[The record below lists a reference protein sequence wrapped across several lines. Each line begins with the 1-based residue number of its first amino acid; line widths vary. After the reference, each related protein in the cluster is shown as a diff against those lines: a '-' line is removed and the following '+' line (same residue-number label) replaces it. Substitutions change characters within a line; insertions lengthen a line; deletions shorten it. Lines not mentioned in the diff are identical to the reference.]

1 MKDSQSLRT
10 PAASAAKVGMAAALA
25 AGMAIAAPTTAF
37 ATGENQDVSAA
48 SENASDSYYYI
59 GDSSYGLST
68 YLSEA
73 VAQGSTKIHVGTS
86 FTDKGTVTIP
96 SSITELS
103 GYSEGWFSSGPKTVD
118 FGYSYKMTVVFP
130 SGSDIAVDR
139 INFYKR
145 NSSDAEGAYVEV
157 QKGAVVHFS
166 NCSFSNTPV
175 VNGTA
180 VFENCTFA
188 TGKIENNGSV
198 TYAGSTKE
206 PENIGKPAEAY
217 QGLAFSFASGKEF
230 SAAVQGSQVSQTLPF
245 ELKGTKAAD
254 AKVAAKVLGQDGAE
268 VEGLSASVSDGK
280 VSLTGTAPAAG
291 SYSVAVSASAA
302 REDGSADSAS
312 ETLSFVVQEQIQ
324 VRLSGDLQCFVVN
337 GASAQSSEYEVMAT
351 STGGGGSSSTS
362 QSNCLKP
369 EVKEGTGEWED
380 WNTFATRNSDAE
392 ISFSISP
399 EGSGME
405 VSPVAYDTVYVTGT
419 PQTPGTYHIT
429 ATVTSGARSQQSS
442 PVEMRIYA
450 DDQTL
455 QQRMDA
461 LSEGTSS
468 WDMEPYEISETGNA
482 VVPVGLHDIY
492 GSHESGVYG
501 IIGKG
506 ENGNFGTETLTIP
519 AGADVTL
526 HNMKIYSS
534 VKIVVEKGGKLT
546 LDDSVAYGAVEV
558 NGGTLSARNSSSFVN
573 QITLNDGSALEN
585 AEIRSHANYLTDG
598 NYKVEAPVAPVQ
610 TNGTVTVKGTCSIE
624 GEGIVS
630 SKDAQTGL
638 IVNGGKLVI
647 DQGATLKATGG
658 SVDLDNGNGGAGIVL
673 NGGSIIGDGQLEA
686 QGGSVGMG
694 GGNGGAGIAGEGV
707 VAVSVLKA
715 TGGNTVGEN
724 DAAMGA
730 PGNAGNGI
738 DSKVLVSK
746 ATQVESKGGTGVNP
760 GSSEFS
766 VYEENAGG
774 GSGSDGDKGSGSDN
788 GSGNGT
794 GSGSDSGSGSDNG
807 SNGGSGSSSGSG
819 AGSDSGSSNNGS
831 GVGAGD
837 GSGSGSAGSGSGSD
851 SDNGSGENGGDTASG
866 SDDGN
871 GSNANSEGEK
881 ASGNESSSQTAN
893 LPATGDAAPF
903 GVAAALAVAAAS
915 GVAVARRKLDR

>member
-25 AGMAIAAPTTAF
+25 AGMAIATPTTAF

-73 VAQGSTKIHVGTS
+73 VAQGCSKIHVGAS

-188 TGKIENNGSV
+188 TGQIENNGSV
-198 TYAGSTKE
+198 TYTGSTKE

-230 SAAVQGSQVSQTLPF
+230 SAAVRGNQVSQTLPF

-254 AKVAAKVLGQDGAE
+254 AKVAAKVLSQDGAE
-268 VEGLSASVSDGK
+268 VEGLNASVSDGK

-291 SYSVAVSASAA
+291 SYSVAVSASTAK
-302 REDGSADSAS
+302 EDGSADSAS

-324 VRLSGDLQCFVVN
+324 VRLSGDLQCFVAN
-337 GASAQSSEYEVMAT
+337 GTSAQSSEYEVMAT
-351 STGGGGSSSTS
+351 STGGGGSSSAS

-598 NYKVEAPVAPVQ
+598 NYKVEAPMAPVQ

-694 GGNGGAGIAGEGV
+694 GGNGGAGIAGEGM

-730 PGNAGNGI
+730 PGDAGNGI

-760 GSSEFS
+760 GSSEYN

-774 GSGSDGDKGSGSDN
+774 GSGSDGDKGPGSDT
-788 GSGNGT
+788 GSGNGS
-794 GSGSDSGSGSDNG
+794 GSGSDSGSGNGTG
-807 SNGGSGSSSGSG
+807 SNGGSNN
-819 AGSDSGSSNNGS
+819 GSDSGSGSSGGSNG
-831 GVGAGD
+831 
-837 GSGSGSAGSGSGSD
+837 GSD
-851 SDNGSGENGGDTASG
+851 PDNGSGENGSDTASG
-866 SDDGN
+866 SGDGN
-871 GSNANSEGEK
+871 GSNASSEGKK
-881 ASGNESSSQTAN
+881 ASGNESPSQTAN
-893 LPATGDAAPF
+893 LPATGDAAPL
-903 GVAAALAVAAAS
+903 GAAAALAVVAAS

>member
-1 MKDSQSLRT
+1 MKESQSLRT

-25 AGMAIAAPTTAF
+25 AGMAMATPTAAF
-37 ATGENQDVSAA
+37 AAGEDQDVSVA

-180 VFENCTFA
+180 VFENCTFT
-188 TGKIENNGSV
+188 TGQIENNGSV
-198 TYAGSTKE
+198 TYTGSTKE
-206 PENIGKPAEAY
+206 PENIGKPAESY
-217 QGLAFSFASGKEF
+217 QNLAFSFASGKAF
-230 SAAVQGSQVSQTLPF
+230 SSAVEGNEVNQTLPF
-245 ELKGTKAAD
+245 ELKGTKAGD
-254 AKVAAKVLGQDGAE
+254 AKVSAKVLGQDGTE
-268 VEGLSASVSDGK
+268 VDGLSASVSDGEIALK
-280 VSLTGTAPAAG
+280 GVAPAAG
-291 SYSVAVSASAA
+291 AYSVAVSASAA
-302 REDGSADSAS
+302 KEDGSADSAS

-337 GASAQSSEYEVMAT
+337 GTSAQSSEYEVMAT

-362 QSNCLKP
+362 QSNRLKP

-380 WNTFATRNSDAE
+380 WNTFATRNSDAD

-419 PQTPGTYHIT
+419 PQTPGTYCIT
-429 ATVTSGARSQQSS
+429 ATVTSGARTQQSS

-461 LSEGTSS
+461 LAEGTSS

-558 NGGTLSARNSSSFVN
+558 NGGTLSARNSASFVN
-573 QITLNDGSALEN
+573 QITLNDGSALED

-610 TNGTVTVKGTCSIE
+610 TNGTVTVKGACSIE

-638 IVNGGKLVI
+638 IVSAGKLVI

-658 SVDLDNGNGGAGIVL
+658 SVDIDNGNGGAGIVL
-673 NGGSIIGDGQLEA
+673 NGGSIIGNGQLEA

-694 GGNGGAGIAGEGV
+694 GGNGGAGIAGEGI
-707 VAVSVLKA
+707 VAVSELKA

-738 DSKVLVSK
+738 DPKVLVSK
-746 ATQVESKGGTGVNP
+746 ATKVESKGGTGVNP
-760 GSSEFS
+760 GSSEYGI
-766 VYEENAGG
+766 YEENAGN
-774 GSGSDGDKGSGSDN
+774 GSGSNGDKDPGTDN
-788 GSGNGT
+788 GSGS
-794 GSGSDSGSGSDNG
+794 GSGSDSGSNG
-807 SNGGSGSSSGSG
+807 
-819 AGSDSGSSNNGS
+819 DS
-831 GVGAGD
+831 
-837 GSGSGSAGSGSGSD
+837 GSGSGDSSGDGSD
-851 SDNGSGENGGDTASG
+851 A
-866 SDDGN
+866 GN
-871 GSNANSEGEK
+871 GSNADTGNGSGNAGNGGDANASDD
-881 ASGNESSSQTAN
+881 ASGADASSKGEESNDDSSQAAN
-893 LPATGDAAPF
+893 LPATGDMAPL
-903 GVAAALAVAAAS
+903 GAAAALAVMAAS
-915 GVAVARRKLDR
+915 GAAVARRKFDR

>member
-1 MKDSQSLRT
+1 MKESQSLRT
-10 PAASAAKVGMAAALA
+10 PAVSAAKVGMAAALA
-25 AGMAIAAPTTAF
+25 AGMAIATPTTAF
-37 ATGENQDVSAA
+37 ATGEDQDVSVA

-59 GDSSYGLST
+59 DDNSYGLST

-73 VAQGSTKIHVGTS
+73 VAKGSTKIHVGTG

-96 SSITELS
+96 SSIVELS
-103 GYSEGWFSSGPKTVD
+103 GYSEGWLSSGPKTVD

-180 VFENCTFA
+180 VFENCTFE
-188 TGKIENNGSV
+188 TGQVENNGSV
-198 TYAGSTKE
+198 TYTGSTKE
-206 PENIGKPAEAY
+206 PENIGKPAESY
-217 QGLAFSFASGKEF
+217 QDLAFSFASGKKF
-230 SAAVQGSQVSQTLPF
+230 SAAVQGSQVSQVLPF

-254 AKVAAKVLGQDGAE
+254 AKVSAKVLGQDGTE
-268 VEGLSASVSDGK
+268 VEGLSASVSDGEI
-280 VSLTGTAPAAG
+280 SLKGVAPAAG
-291 SYSVAVSASAA
+291 SYSVAVSASATK
-302 REDGSADSAS
+302 EDGSTDSTS

-337 GASAQSSEYEVMAT
+337 GTSAQSSEYEVMAT
-351 STGGGGSSSTS
+351 STGGGGGSSSTS
-362 QSNCLKP
+362 QSNRLKP

-419 PQTPGTYHIT
+419 PQTPGTYYIT

-442 PVEMRIYA
+442 SVEMRIYA

-461 LSEGTSS
+461 LAEGTSS

-519 AGADVTL
+519 AGADATL

-558 NGGTLSARNSSSFVN
+558 NGGTLSARNSASFVN
-573 QITLNDGSALEN
+573 QITLNDGSALED

-598 NYKVEAPVAPVQ
+598 NYKVEAPTAPVQ

-624 GEGIVS
+624 GEGVVS

-638 IVNGGKLVI
+638 IVNAGKLVI

-658 SVDLDNGNGGAGIVL
+658 SVDIDNGNGGAGIVL

-694 GGNGGAGIAGEGV
+694 GGNGGAGIAGKGTI
-707 VAVSVLKA
+707 AVSKLKA

-738 DSKVLVSK
+738 DSTVLVSK

-760 GSSEFS
+760 GSSEYS
-766 VYEENAGG
+766 VYEENAGN
-774 GSGSDGDKGSGSDN
+774 GSGSNGDKDPGADNGSGNGSGAGSDNNGGSGSDN
-788 GSGNGT
+788 GSG
-794 GSGSDSGSGSDNG
+794 S
-807 SNGGSGSSSGSG
+807 
-819 AGSDSGSSNNGS
+819 NGS
-831 GVGAGD
+831 GTGN
-837 GSGSGSAGSGSGSD
+837 GSGSGSGDSSGDGSD
-851 SDNGSGENGGDTASG
+851 AGNGSGAD
-866 SDDGN
+866 
-871 GSNANSEGEK
+871 ANSEGE
-881 ASGNESSSQTAN
+881 ESNDDSSQAAN
-893 LPATGDAAPF
+893 LPATGDAAPL
-903 GVAAALAVAAAS
+903 GAAAVLAVMAAS
-915 GVAVARRKLDR
+915 GAAVARRKFDR

>member
-25 AGMAIAAPTTAF
+25 AGMAMATPTAAF
-37 ATGENQDVSAA
+37 AAGEDQDVSVA

-188 TGKIENNGSV
+188 TGQIENNGSV
-198 TYAGSTKE
+198 TYTGSTKE
-206 PENIGKPAEAY
+206 PENIGEPVESY
-217 QGLAFSFASGKEF
+217 QGLAFSFTSGKEF
-230 SAAVQGSQVSQTLPF
+230 SAVVQGSQVSQTLPF

-280 VSLTGTAPAAG
+280 VSLAGTAPTAG

-302 REDGSADSAS
+302 KEDGSTDSTS
-312 ETLSFVVQEQIQ
+312 ETLNFGVQEQIQ

-337 GASAQSSEYEVMAT
+337 GTSAQSSEYEVMAT

-362 QSNCLKP
+362 QSNRLKP

-429 ATVTSGARSQQSS
+429 ATVTSGARNQQSS
-442 PVEMRIYA
+442 SVEMRIYA

-558 NGGTLSARNSSSFVN
+558 NGGTLSAKNSSSFVN
-573 QITLNDGSALEN
+573 QITLNDGSALED

-598 NYKVEAPVAPVQ
+598 NYKVEAPTAPVQ

-630 SKDAQTGL
+630 SKDAQTGM

-658 SVDLDNGNGGAGIVL
+658 SVDLDNGNGGAGIML

-694 GGNGGAGIAGEGV
+694 GGNGGAGIAGEGI
-707 VAVSVLKA
+707 VAVSTLKA
-715 TGGNTVGEN
+715 TGGNTVDEN

-738 DSKVLVSK
+738 DPKVLVSK
-746 ATQVESKGGTGVNP
+746 ATRVESKGGTGVNP
-760 GSSEFS
+760 GSGKYS

-774 GSGSDGDKGSGSDN
+774 GSGSDGDKGPGSNN
-788 GSGNGT
+788 GSGNG
-794 GSGSDSGSGSDNG
+794 SGTGSDN
-807 SNGGSGSSSGSG
+807 NGG
-819 AGSDSGSSNNGS
+819 AGSGDSSGDGSDVGNDSSVDTGNGS
-831 GVGAGD
+831 GDAD
-837 GSGSGSAGSGSGSD
+837 
-851 SDNGSGENGGDTASG
+851 NGGDANASDDASG
-866 SDDGN
+866 ADAGSKGEESNDD
-871 GSNANSEGEK
+871 
-881 ASGNESSSQTAN
+881 SSQAAS
-893 LPATGDAAPF
+893 LPATGDAAPL
-903 GVAAALAVAAAS
+903 GAAAALAVMAAS
-915 GVAVARRKLDR
+915 GAAVARRKFDR

>member
-10 PAASAAKVGMAAALA
+10 PAASAAKVSMAAALA
-25 AGMAIAAPTTAF
+25 AGMAIATPTTAF

-73 VAQGSTKIHVGTS
+73 VAQGCTKIHVGTS

-96 SSITELS
+96 SSIAELS

-188 TGKIENNGSV
+188 TGQIENNGSV
-198 TYAGSTKE
+198 TYTGSTKE

-217 QGLAFSFASGKEF
+217 QGLAFSFTSGKEF
-230 SAAVQGSQVSQTLPF
+230 SSAVQGSQVSQTLPF

-254 AKVAAKVLGQDGAE
+254 AKVAAKVLDQDGAE
-268 VEGLSASVSDGK
+268 VKGLNASVSDGK

-302 REDGSADSAS
+302 KEDGSADSAS

-337 GASAQSSEYEVMAT
+337 GTSAQSSEYEVMAT

-362 QSNCLKP
+362 QSNFLKP

-405 VSPVAYDTVYVTGT
+405 VSSVAYDTVYVTGT
-419 PQTPGTYHIT
+419 PQTPGTYYIT

-442 PVEMRIYA
+442 SVEMRIYA

-598 NYKVEAPVAPVQ
+598 NYKVEAPMAPVQ

-673 NGGSIIGDGQLEA
+673 NGGSIIGDGQLGA

-694 GGNGGAGIAGEGV
+694 GGNGGAGIAGEGM

-738 DSKVLVSK
+738 DPKVLVSK

-760 GSSEFS
+760 GSSEYS

-774 GSGSDGDKGSGSDN
+774 GSGSDGDKGPGSDNGSENGSGSGSGNNGGAGSDN
-788 GSGNGT
+788 GSGNG
-794 GSGSDSGSGSDNG
+794 
-807 SNGGSGSSSGSG
+807 SSG
-819 AGSDSGSSNNGS
+819 
-831 GVGAGD
+831 
-837 GSGSGSAGSGSGSD
+837 GSAGSGSGSD

-866 SDDGN
+866 SGDGN

-881 ASGNESSSQTAN
+881 ASGNEGSSQTAN
-893 LPATGDAAPF
+893 LPATGDAAPL
-903 GVAAALAVAAAS
+903 GVAAALAVVAAS

>member
-25 AGMAIAAPTTAF
+25 AGMAMATPTAAF
-37 ATGENQDVSAA
+37 AAGEDQDVSVA

-188 TGKIENNGSV
+188 TGQIENNGSV
-198 TYAGSTKE
+198 TYTGSTKE
-206 PENIGKPAEAY
+206 PENIGEPVESY
-217 QGLAFSFASGKEF
+217 QGLAFSFTSGKEF
-230 SAAVQGSQVSQTLPF
+230 SAVVQGSQVSQTLPF

-280 VSLTGTAPAAG
+280 VSLAGTAPTAG

-302 REDGSADSAS
+302 KEDGSTDSTS
-312 ETLSFVVQEQIQ
+312 ETLNFGVQEQIQ

-337 GASAQSSEYEVMAT
+337 GTSAQSSEYEVMAT

-362 QSNCLKP
+362 QSNRLKP

-429 ATVTSGARSQQSS
+429 ATVTSGARNQQSS
-442 PVEMRIYA
+442 SVEMRIYA

-468 WDMEPYEISETGNA
+468 WDMEPYEISGTGNA

-558 NGGTLSARNSSSFVN
+558 NGGTLSAKNSSSFVN
-573 QITLNDGSALEN
+573 QITLNDGSALED

-598 NYKVEAPVAPVQ
+598 NYKVEAPTAPVQ

-630 SKDAQTGL
+630 SKDAQTGM

-658 SVDLDNGNGGAGIVL
+658 SVDLDNGNGGAGIML

-694 GGNGGAGIAGEGV
+694 GGNGGAGIAGEGI
-707 VAVSVLKA
+707 VAVSTLKA

-738 DSKVLVSK
+738 DPKVLVSK
-746 ATQVESKGGTGVNP
+746 ATRVESKGGTGVNP
-760 GSSEFS
+760 GSGKYS

-774 GSGSDGDKGSGSDN
+774 GSGSDGDKGPGSNN
-788 GSGNGT
+788 GSGNG
-794 GSGSDSGSGSDNG
+794 SGTGSDN
-807 SNGGSGSSSGSG
+807 NGG
-819 AGSDSGSSNNGS
+819 AGSGDSSGDGSDAGNDSSADTGNGS
-831 GVGAGD
+831 GDAG
-837 GSGSGSAGSGSGSD
+837 
-851 SDNGSGENGGDTASG
+851 NGGDANASDDASG
-866 SDDGN
+866 ADAGSKGEESNDD
-871 GSNANSEGEK
+871 
-881 ASGNESSSQTAN
+881 SSQAAS
-893 LPATGDAAPF
+893 LPATGDAAPL
-903 GVAAALAVAAAS
+903 GAAAALAVMAAS
-915 GVAVARRKLDR
+915 GAAVARRKFDR

>member
-25 AGMAIAAPTTAF
+25 AGMAIVTPTTAF

-59 GDSSYGLST
+59 GDSSYGLSA

-73 VAQGSTKIHVGTS
+73 VAQGCTKIHVGTS

-96 SSITELS
+96 SSIAELS

-198 TYAGSTKE
+198 TYTGSTKE

-268 VEGLSASVSDGK
+268 VEGLNASVSDGK

-302 REDGSADSAS
+302 KEDGSADSAS

-337 GASAQSSEYEVMAT
+337 GTSAQSSEYEVMAT

-419 PQTPGTYHIT
+419 PQTPGTYYIT

-442 PVEMRIYA
+442 SVEMCIYA
-450 DDQTL
+450 GDQTL

-598 NYKVEAPVAPVQ
+598 NYKVEAPTAPVQ

-694 GGNGGAGIAGEGV
+694 GGNGGAGIAGEGM
-707 VAVSVLKA
+707 VAVFVLKA

-760 GSSEFS
+760 GSSEYN

-774 GSGSDGDKGSGSDN
+774 GSGSDGGSN
-788 GSGNGT
+788 N
-794 GSGSDSGSGSDNG
+794 GSDSGSGSGSG
-807 SNGGSGSSSGSG
+807 SNGGSGSSSGSD
-819 AGSDSGSSNNGS
+819 AGSDNGSSSNGS

-851 SDNGSGENGGDTASG
+851 SDNGSGENGSDTASG
-866 SDDGN
+866 SGDGN

-881 ASGNESSSQTAN
+881 ASGNEGSSQTAN
-893 LPATGDAAPF
+893 LPATGDAAPL
-903 GVAAALAVAAAS
+903 GVAAVLAVAAAS

>member
-25 AGMAIAAPTTAF
+25 AGMAIATPTTAF

-73 VAQGSTKIHVGTS
+73 VAQGCTKIHVGTS

-96 SSITELS
+96 LSIAELS

-198 TYAGSTKE
+198 TYTGSTKE

-268 VEGLSASVSDGK
+268 VEGLNASVSDGK

-302 REDGSADSAS
+302 KEDGSTDSAS

-324 VRLSGDLQCFVVN
+324 VKLSGDLQCFVVN
-337 GASAQSSEYEVMAT
+337 GTSAQSSEYEVMAT

-369 EVKEGTGEWED
+369 EVKEGNGEWED

-419 PQTPGTYHIT
+419 PQTPGAYHIT

-468 WDMEPYEISETGNA
+468 WDMEPYKISETGNA

-598 NYKVEAPVAPVQ
+598 NYKVEAPTAPVQ

-694 GGNGGAGIAGEGV
+694 GGNGGAGIAGEGM

-715 TGGNTVGEN
+715 MGGNTVGEN

-738 DSKVLVSK
+738 DPKVLVSK
-746 ATQVESKGGTGVNP
+746 ATRVESKGGTGVNP
-760 GSSEFS
+760 GSGEYS

-774 GSGSDGDKGSGSDN
+774 GSGSDGDKGPD
-788 GSGNGT
+788 SGN
-794 GSGSDSGSGSDNG
+794 
-807 SNGGSGSSSGSG
+807 
-819 AGSDSGSSNNGS
+819 
-831 GVGAGD
+831 
-837 GSGSGSAGSGSGSD
+837 GSGSGDSSGDGSD
-851 SDNGSGENGGDTASG
+851 AGNDSSADTGNGSGDAGNGGDANASDDASG
-866 SDDGN
+866 ADAGSKGEESNDD
-871 GSNANSEGEK
+871 
-881 ASGNESSSQTAN
+881 SSQAAS
-893 LPATGDAAPF
+893 LPATGDAAPL
-903 GVAAALAVAAAS
+903 GAAAALAVMAAS
-915 GVAVARRKLDR
+915 GAAVARRKFDR

>member
-1 MKDSQSLRT
+1 
-10 PAASAAKVGMAAALA
+10 
-25 AGMAIAAPTTAF
+25 
-37 ATGENQDVSAA
+37 
-48 SENASDSYYYI
+48 
-59 GDSSYGLST
+59 
-68 YLSEA
+68 
-73 VAQGSTKIHVGTS
+73 
-86 FTDKGTVTIP
+86 
-96 SSITELS
+96 
-103 GYSEGWFSSGPKTVD
+103 
-118 FGYSYKMTVVFP
+118 
-130 SGSDIAVDR
+130 
-139 INFYKR
+139 
-145 NSSDAEGAYVEV
+145 
-157 QKGAVVHFS
+157 
-166 NCSFSNTPV
+166 
-175 VNGTA
+175 
-180 VFENCTFA
+180 
-188 TGKIENNGSV
+188 
-198 TYAGSTKE
+198 
-206 PENIGKPAEAY
+206 
-217 QGLAFSFASGKEF
+217 
-230 SAAVQGSQVSQTLPF
+230 
-245 ELKGTKAAD
+245 
-254 AKVAAKVLGQDGAE
+254 
-268 VEGLSASVSDGK
+268 
-280 VSLTGTAPAAG
+280 
-291 SYSVAVSASAA
+291 
-302 REDGSADSAS
+302 
-312 ETLSFVVQEQIQ
+312 
-324 VRLSGDLQCFVVN
+324 
-337 GASAQSSEYEVMAT
+337 
-351 STGGGGSSSTS
+351 
-362 QSNCLKP
+362 
-369 EVKEGTGEWED
+369 
-380 WNTFATRNSDAE
+380 
-392 ISFSISP
+392 
-399 EGSGME
+399 ME

-419 PQTPGTYHIT
+419 PQTPGTYYIT

-442 PVEMRIYA
+442 SVEMRIYA

-598 NYKVEAPVAPVQ
+598 NYKVEAPTAPVQ

-694 GGNGGAGIAGEGV
+694 GGNGGAGIAGEGM
-707 VAVSVLKA
+707 VAVFVLKA

-760 GSSEFS
+760 GSSEYN

-774 GSGSDGDKGSGSDN
+774 GSGSDGGSN
-788 GSGNGT
+788 N
-794 GSGSDSGSGSDNG
+794 GSDSGSGSGSG
-807 SNGGSGSSSGSG
+807 SNGGSGSSSGSD
-819 AGSDSGSSNNGS
+819 AGSDNGSSSNGS

-851 SDNGSGENGGDTASG
+851 SDNGSGENGSDTASG
-866 SDDGN
+866 SGDGN

-881 ASGNESSSQTAN
+881 ASGNEGSSQTAN
-893 LPATGDAAPF
+893 LPATGDAAPL
-903 GVAAALAVAAAS
+903 GVAAVLAVAAAS

>member
-25 AGMAIAAPTTAF
+25 AGMAMATPTAAF
-37 ATGENQDVSAA
+37 AAGEDQDVSVA
-48 SENASDSYYYI
+48 SENASDGYYYI

-145 NSSDAEGAYVEV
+145 NSSDAEGAHVEV

-188 TGKIENNGSV
+188 TGQIENNGSV
-198 TYAGSTKE
+198 TYTGSTKE
-206 PENIGKPAEAY
+206 PENIGEPAESY

-230 SAAVQGSQVSQTLPF
+230 SAVVQGSQVSQTLPF

-280 VSLTGTAPAAG
+280 VSLAGTAPTAG

-302 REDGSADSAS
+302 KEDGSTDSTS
-312 ETLSFVVQEQIQ
+312 ETLNFVVQEQIQ

-337 GASAQSSEYEVMAT
+337 GTSAQSSEYEVMAT

-362 QSNCLKP
+362 QSNRLKP

-405 VSPVAYDTVYVTGT
+405 VSSVAYDTVYVTGT

-429 ATVTSGARSQQSS
+429 ATVTSGARNQQSS
-442 PVEMRIYA
+442 SVEMRIYA

-519 AGADVTL
+519 AGADVAL

-558 NGGTLSARNSSSFVN
+558 NGGGTLSAKNSSSFVN
-573 QITLNDGSALEN
+573 QITLNDGSALED

-598 NYKVEAPVAPVQ
+598 NYKVEAPTAPVQ

-630 SKDAQTGL
+630 SKDAQTGM

-658 SVDLDNGNGGAGIVL
+658 SVDLDNGNGGAGIML
-673 NGGSIIGDGQLEA
+673 NGGSIIGNGQLEA

-694 GGNGGAGIAGEGV
+694 GGNGGAGIAGEGI
-707 VAVSVLKA
+707 VAVSTLKA

-738 DSKVLVSK
+738 DPKVLVSK
-746 ATQVESKGGTGVNP
+746 ATRVESKGGTGVNP
-760 GSSEFS
+760 GSGEYS
-766 VYEENAGG
+766 VCEENAGG
-774 GSGSDGDKGSGSDN
+774 GSGSDGDKGPD
-788 GSGNGT
+788 SGN
-794 GSGSDSGSGSDNG
+794 
-807 SNGGSGSSSGSG
+807 
-819 AGSDSGSSNNGS
+819 
-831 GVGAGD
+831 
-837 GSGSGSAGSGSGSD
+837 GSGSGDSSGDGSD
-851 SDNGSGENGGDTASG
+851 AGNDSSADTGNGSGDAGNGGDANASDDASG
-866 SDDGN
+866 ADAGSKGEESNDD
-871 GSNANSEGEK
+871 
-881 ASGNESSSQTAN
+881 SSQAAS
-893 LPATGDAAPF
+893 LPATGDAAPL
-903 GVAAALAVAAAS
+903 GAAAALAVMAAS
-915 GVAVARRKLDR
+915 GAAVARRKFDR

>member
-37 ATGENQDVSAA
+37 ATGEDQDVSVA

-188 TGKIENNGSV
+188 TGQIENNGSV
-198 TYAGSTKE
+198 TYTGSTKE
-206 PENIGKPAEAY
+206 PENIGKPAESY

-268 VEGLSASVSDGK
+268 VEGLNASVSDGK

-291 SYSVAVSASAA
+291 SYSVVVSASAA

-337 GASAQSSEYEVMAT
+337 GTSAQSSEYEVMAT

-519 AGADVTL
+519 AGEDVTL

-585 AEIRSHANYLTDG
+585 AEIKSHANYLTDG

-694 GGNGGAGIAGEGV
+694 GGNGGAGIAGEGM
-707 VAVSVLKA
+707 VAVFVLKA

-760 GSSEFS
+760 GSSEYN

-774 GSGSDGDKGSGSDN
+774 GSGSDGGSN
-788 GSGNGT
+788 N
-794 GSGSDSGSGSDNG
+794 GSDSGSGSGSG
-807 SNGGSGSSSGSG
+807 SNGGSGSSSGSD
-819 AGSDSGSSNNGS
+819 AGSDNGSSSNGS

-866 SDDGN
+866 SGDGN

-881 ASGNESSSQTAN
+881 ASGNGSSSQTAN
-893 LPATGDAAPF
+893 LPATGDAAPL
-903 GVAAALAVAAAS
+903 GAAAALAVVAAS

>member
-25 AGMAIAAPTTAF
+25 AGMAIATPTTAF

-73 VAQGSTKIHVGTS
+73 VAQGCTKIHVGTS

-96 SSITELS
+96 SSIAELS

-180 VFENCTFA
+180 VFENCTFV

-198 TYAGSTKE
+198 TYTGSTKE

-230 SAAVQGSQVSQTLPF
+230 SSAVQGSQVSKTLPF

-254 AKVAAKVLGQDGAE
+254 AKVAAKVLGRDGAE
-268 VEGLSASVSDGK
+268 VEGLNASVSDGK

-302 REDGSADSAS
+302 KEDGSADSAS

-337 GASAQSSEYEVMAT
+337 GTSAQSSEYEVMAT

-405 VSPVAYDTVYVTGT
+405 VSPVAYDTVYVAGT

-455 QQRMDA
+455 RQRMDA

-534 VKIVVEKGGKLT
+534 VKIVVEKDGKLT

-694 GGNGGAGIAGEGV
+694 GGNGGAGIAGEGM

-738 DSKVLVSK
+738 DPKVLVSK
-746 ATQVESKGGTGVNP
+746 ATQVESKGGAGVNP
-760 GSSEFS
+760 GSSEYNA
-766 VYEENAGG
+766 YEENAGS
-774 GSGSDGDKGSGSDN
+774 GSGSDGGSN
-788 GSGNGT
+788 N
-794 GSGSDSGSGSDNG
+794 GSDSGSGSSGG

-819 AGSDSGSSNNGS
+819 AGSDSGSSSNGS

-851 SDNGSGENGGDTASG
+851 SDSGSGENGGDTASG
-866 SDDGN
+866 SGDGN

-881 ASGNESSSQTAN
+881 ASGNENSSQTAN
-893 LPATGDAAPF
+893 LPATGDAAPL

>member
-1 MKDSQSLRT
+1 
-10 PAASAAKVGMAAALA
+10 
-25 AGMAIAAPTTAF
+25 
-37 ATGENQDVSAA
+37 
-48 SENASDSYYYI
+48 
-59 GDSSYGLST
+59 
-68 YLSEA
+68 
-73 VAQGSTKIHVGTS
+73 
-86 FTDKGTVTIP
+86 
-96 SSITELS
+96 
-103 GYSEGWFSSGPKTVD
+103 
-118 FGYSYKMTVVFP
+118 MTVVFP

-188 TGKIENNGSV
+188 TGQIENNGSV
-198 TYAGSTKE
+198 TYTGSTKE
-206 PENIGKPAEAY
+206 PENIGKPAESY
-217 QGLAFSFASGKEF
+217 QNLAFSFASGKAF
-230 SAAVQGSQVSQTLPF
+230 SSAVEGNEVNQTLPF
-245 ELKGTKAAD
+245 ELKGTKAGD
-254 AKVAAKVLGQDGAE
+254 AKVSAKVLGRDGAE
-268 VEGLSASVSDGK
+268 VDGLSASVSDGEIALK
-280 VSLTGTAPAAG
+280 GVAPAAG
-291 SYSVAVSASAA
+291 AYSVAVSASAA
-302 REDGSADSAS
+302 KEDGSADSAS

-337 GASAQSSEYEVMAT
+337 GTSAQSSEYEVMAT

-362 QSNCLKP
+362 QSNRLKP

-380 WNTFATRNSDAE
+380 WNTFATRNSDAD

-419 PQTPGTYHIT
+419 PQAPGTYCIT
-429 ATVTSGARSQQSS
+429 ATVTSGARTQQSS

-450 DDQTL
+450 DNQTL

-461 LSEGTSS
+461 LAEGTSS

-558 NGGTLSARNSSSFVN
+558 NGGTLSARNSASFVN
-573 QITLNDGSALEN
+573 QITLNDGSALED

-638 IVNGGKLVI
+638 IVNAGKLVI

-658 SVDLDNGNGGAGIVL
+658 SVDIDNGNGGAGIVL
-673 NGGSIIGDGQLEA
+673 NGGSIIGNGQLEA

-694 GGNGGAGIAGEGV
+694 GGNGGAGIAGEGI
-707 VAVSVLKA
+707 VAVSELKA

-738 DSKVLVSK
+738 DPKVLVSK
-746 ATQVESKGGTGVNP
+746 ATKVESKGGTGVNP
-760 GSSEFS
+760 GSNEYSI
-766 VYEENAGG
+766 YEENAGN
-774 GSGSDGDKGSGSDN
+774 GSGSNGDKDPGTDNGSDN
-788 GSGNGT
+788 GSGSN
-794 GSGSDSGSGSDNG
+794 GSGAGNGSGSGSDNG
-807 SNGGSGSSSGSG
+807 GSGSG
-819 AGSDSGSSNNGS
+819 N
-831 GVGAGD
+831 
-837 GSGSGSAGSGSGSD
+837 GSGSGSGSGSNGDSDSGSGSGD
-851 SDNGSGENGGDTASG
+851 SSGDG
-866 SDDGN
+866 SDAGN
-871 GSNANSEGEK
+871 GSNADTGNGSGNAGNGGDANASDDASGADASSEGE
-881 ASGNESSSQTAN
+881 ESNDDSSQAAN
-893 LPATGDAAPF
+893 LPATGDVAPL
-903 GVAAALAVAAAS
+903 GAAAALAVMAAS
-915 GVAVARRKLDR
+915 GAAVARRKFDR

>member
-1 MKDSQSLRT
+1 M
-10 PAASAAKVGMAAALA
+10 
-25 AGMAIAAPTTAF
+25 
-37 ATGENQDVSAA
+37 
-48 SENASDSYYYI
+48 
-59 GDSSYGLST
+59 
-68 YLSEA
+68 
-73 VAQGSTKIHVGTS
+73 
-86 FTDKGTVTIP
+86 
-96 SSITELS
+96 
-103 GYSEGWFSSGPKTVD
+103 
-118 FGYSYKMTVVFP
+118 
-130 SGSDIAVDR
+130 
-139 INFYKR
+139 
-145 NSSDAEGAYVEV
+145 
-157 QKGAVVHFS
+157 
-166 NCSFSNTPV
+166 
-175 VNGTA
+175 NGT
-180 VFENCTFA
+180 
-188 TGKIENNGSV
+188 
-198 TYAGSTKE
+198 
-206 PENIGKPAEAY
+206 
-217 QGLAFSFASGKEF
+217 
-230 SAAVQGSQVSQTLPF
+230 
-245 ELKGTKAAD
+245 
-254 AKVAAKVLGQDGAE
+254 
-268 VEGLSASVSDGK
+268 
-280 VSLTGTAPAAG
+280 
-291 SYSVAVSASAA
+291 
-302 REDGSADSAS
+302 
-312 ETLSFVVQEQIQ
+312 
-324 VRLSGDLQCFVVN
+324 
-337 GASAQSSEYEVMAT
+337 SAQSSEYEVMAT

-380 WNTFATRNSDAE
+380 WNTFATRNSNAE

-405 VSPVAYDTVYVTGT
+405 VSSVAYDTVYVTGT

-429 ATVTSGARSQQSS
+429 ATVTSGARNQQSS
-442 PVEMRIYA
+442 SVEMRIYA

-482 VVPVGLHDIY
+482 VVPVALHDIY

-558 NGGTLSARNSSSFVN
+558 NGGTLSAKNSSSFVN
-573 QITLNDGSALEN
+573 QITLNDGSALED

-598 NYKVEAPVAPVQ
+598 NSKVEAPTAPVQ

-630 SKDAQTGL
+630 SKDAQTGM

-647 DQGATLKATGG
+647 DQGAMLKATGG
-658 SVDLDNGNGGAGIVL
+658 SVDLDNGNGGAGIML

-694 GGNGGAGIAGEGV
+694 GGNGGAGIAGEGI
-707 VAVSVLKA
+707 VAVSTLKA

-738 DSKVLVSK
+738 DPKVLVSK

-760 GSSEFS
+760 GSSEYS

-774 GSGSDGDKGSGSDN
+774 GSGSDGDKGPD
-788 GSGNGT
+788 SGN
-794 GSGSDSGSGSDNG
+794 
-807 SNGGSGSSSGSG
+807 
-819 AGSDSGSSNNGS
+819 
-831 GVGAGD
+831 
-837 GSGSGSAGSGSGSD
+837 GSGSGDSSGDGSD
-851 SDNGSGENGGDTASG
+851 AGNDSSADTGNGSGDAGNGGDANASDEASG
-866 SDDGN
+866 ADAGSKGEESNDD
-871 GSNANSEGEK
+871 
-881 ASGNESSSQTAN
+881 SSQAAS
-893 LPATGDAAPF
+893 LPATGDAAPL
-903 GVAAALAVAAAS
+903 GAAAAFAVMAAS
-915 GVAVARRKLDR
+915 GAAVARRKFDR

>member
-1 MKDSQSLRT
+1 MKDSQSLRI

-25 AGMAIAAPTTAF
+25 AGMAIATPTAAF
-37 ATGENQDVSAA
+37 AAGEDQDVSVA

-103 GYSEGWFSSGPKTVD
+103 GYSEGFFSSGPKTVD

-130 SGSDIAVDR
+130 SGSDLAVDR

-188 TGKIENNGSV
+188 TGQIENNGSV
-198 TYAGSTKE
+198 TYTGSTKE
-206 PENIGKPAEAY
+206 PENIGEPAESY

-268 VEGLSASVSDGK
+268 IEGLSASVSDGK
-280 VSLTGTAPAAG
+280 VSLAGTAPTAG

-302 REDGSADSAS
+302 KEDGSTDSTS
-312 ETLSFVVQEQIQ
+312 ETLNFVVQEQIQ

-337 GASAQSSEYEVMAT
+337 GTSAQSSEYEVMAT

-362 QSNCLKP
+362 QSNRLKP

-405 VSPVAYDTVYVTGT
+405 VSSVAYDTVYVTGT

-429 ATVTSGARSQQSS
+429 ATVTSGARNQQSS
-442 PVEMRIYA
+442 SVEMRIYA

-501 IIGKG
+501 IIG
-506 ENGNFGTETLTIP
+506 TETLTIP

-546 LDDSVAYGAVEV
+546 LDDSVAYGSVEV
-558 NGGTLSARNSSSFVN
+558 NGGTLSAKNSSSFVN
-573 QITLNDGSALEN
+573 QITLNDGSALED

-598 NYKVEAPVAPVQ
+598 NYKVEAPTAPVQ

-630 SKDAQTGL
+630 SKDAQTGM

-658 SVDLDNGNGGAGIVL
+658 SVDLDNGNGGAGIML

-694 GGNGGAGIAGEGV
+694 GGNGGAGIAGEGI
-707 VAVSVLKA
+707 VAVSTLKA
-715 TGGNTVGEN
+715 TGGNRRSHGR
-724 DAAMGA
+724 
-730 PGNAGNGI
+730 PGQCG
-738 DSKVLVSK
+738 
-746 ATQVESKGGTGVNP
+746 
-760 GSSEFS
+760 
-766 VYEENAGG
+766 
-774 GSGSDGDKGSGSDN
+774 
-788 GSGNGT
+788 
-794 GSGSDSGSGSDNG
+794 
-807 SNGGSGSSSGSG
+807 
-819 AGSDSGSSNNGS
+819 
-831 GVGAGD
+831 
-837 GSGSGSAGSGSGSD
+837 
-851 SDNGSGENGGDTASG
+851 
-866 SDDGN
+866 
-871 GSNANSEGEK
+871 
-881 ASGNESSSQTAN
+881 
-893 LPATGDAAPF
+893 
-903 GVAAALAVAAAS
+903 
-915 GVAVARRKLDR
+915 

>member
-25 AGMAIAAPTTAF
+25 AGMAMATPTAAF
-37 ATGENQDVSAA
+37 AAGEDQDVSVA

-118 FGYSYKMTVVFP
+118 FGYSYKMTVVFL

-188 TGKIENNGSV
+188 TGQIENNGSV
-198 TYAGSTKE
+198 TYTGSTKE
-206 PENIGKPAEAY
+206 PENIGKPAESY
-217 QGLAFSFASGKEF
+217 QNLAFSFASGKAF
-230 SAAVQGSQVSQTLPF
+230 SSAVEGNEVNQTLPF

-254 AKVAAKVLGQDGAE
+254 AKVSAKVLGQDGTE
-268 VEGLSASVSDGK
+268 VDGLSASVSDGEIALK
-280 VSLTGTAPAAG
+280 GVAPAAG
-291 SYSVAVSASAA
+291 AYSVAVSASAA
-302 REDGSADSAS
+302 KEDGSADSAS

-337 GASAQSSEYEVMAT
+337 GTSAQSSEYEVMAT

-362 QSNCLKP
+362 QSNRLKP

-380 WNTFATRNSDAE
+380 WNTFATRNSDAD

-419 PQTPGTYHIT
+419 PQTPGTYCIT
-429 ATVTSGARSQQSS
+429 ATVTSGARTQQSS

-461 LSEGTSS
+461 LAEGTSS

-558 NGGTLSARNSSSFVN
+558 NGGTLSARNSASFVN
-573 QITLNDGSALEN
+573 QITLNDGSALED

-638 IVNGGKLVI
+638 IVNAGKLVI

-658 SVDLDNGNGGAGIVL
+658 SVDIDNGNGGAGIVL
-673 NGGSIIGDGQLEA
+673 NGGSIIGNGQLEA

-694 GGNGGAGIAGEGV
+694 GGNGGAGIAGEGI
-707 VAVSVLKA
+707 VAVSELKA
-715 TGGNTVGEN
+715 MGGNTVGEN

-738 DSKVLVSK
+738 DPKVLVSR
-746 ATQVESKGGTGVNP
+746 ATKVESKGGTGVNP
-760 GSSEFS
+760 GSSEYS
-766 VYEENAGG
+766 IYEENAGN
-774 GSGSDGDKGSGSDN
+774 GSGSNGDKDPGTDNGSGNGSGAGSDNGGSGSDN
-788 GSGNGT
+788 GSGS
-794 GSGSDSGSGSDNG
+794 GSGSDGGSNGDSGSGSGD
-807 SNGGSGSSSGSG
+807 SS
-819 AGSDSGSSNNGS
+819 
-831 GVGAGD
+831 GD
-837 GSGSGSAGSGSGSD
+837 GSDA
-851 SDNGSGENGGDTASG
+851 
-866 SDDGN
+866 GN
-871 GSNANSEGEK
+871 GSNADTGNGSGDANASDDASDADASSKGE
-881 ASGNESSSQTAN
+881 ESNDDSSQAAN
-893 LPATGDAAPF
+893 LPATGDVTPLGA
-903 GVAAALAVAAAS
+903 AAALAAMAAS
-915 GVAVARRKLDR
+915 GAAVARRKFDR

>member
-25 AGMAIAAPTTAF
+25 AGMAIVTPTTAF

-73 VAQGSTKIHVGTS
+73 VAQGCTKIHVGTS

-96 SSITELS
+96 SSIAELS

-188 TGKIENNGSV
+188 TGQIENNGSV
-198 TYAGSTKE
+198 TYTGSTKE
-206 PENIGKPAEAY
+206 PENIGKPAESY

-268 VEGLSASVSDGK
+268 VEGLNASVSDGK

-302 REDGSADSAS
+302 KEDGSADSAS

-337 GASAQSSEYEVMAT
+337 ETSAQSSEYEVMAT

-419 PQTPGTYHIT
+419 PQTPGTYYIT

-442 PVEMRIYA
+442 SVEMRIYA

-598 NYKVEAPVAPVQ
+598 NYKVEAPTAPVQ

-694 GGNGGAGIAGEGV
+694 GGNGGAGIAGEGM
-707 VAVSVLKA
+707 VAVFVLKA

-760 GSSEFS
+760 GSSEYN

-774 GSGSDGDKGSGSDN
+774 GSGSDGGSN
-788 GSGNGT
+788 N
-794 GSGSDSGSGSDNG
+794 GSDSGSGSGSG
-807 SNGGSGSSSGSG
+807 SNGGSGSSSGSD
-819 AGSDSGSSNNGS
+819 AGSDNGSSSNGS

-837 GSGSGSAGSGSGSD
+837 GSGSESAGSGSGSD
-851 SDNGSGENGGDTASG
+851 SDNGSGENGSDTASG
-866 SDDGN
+866 SGDGN

-881 ASGNESSSQTAN
+881 ASGNEGSSQTAN
-893 LPATGDAAPF
+893 LPATGDAAPL
-903 GVAAALAVAAAS
+903 GVAAVLAVAAAS

>member
-1 MKDSQSLRT
+1 MKESQSLRA

-25 AGMAIAAPTTAF
+25 AGMAIATPTTAF
-37 ATGENQDVSAA
+37 AAGEDQDVSVA

-96 SSITELS
+96 SSIVELS

-139 INFYKR
+139 INFHKR

-180 VFENCTFA
+180 VFENCTFE
-188 TGKIENNGSV
+188 TGQIENNGSV
-198 TYAGSTKE
+198 TYTGSTKE
-206 PENIGKPAEAY
+206 PENIGKPAESY
-217 QGLAFSFASGKEF
+217 QDLAFSFASGKKF
-230 SAAVQGSQVSQTLPF
+230 SAAVQGSQVSQVLPF

-254 AKVAAKVLGQDGAE
+254 AKVSATVLGQDGIE
-268 VEGLSASVSDGK
+268 VEGLSASVSDGEI
-280 VSLTGTAPAAG
+280 SLKGVAPAAG
-291 SYSVAVSASAA
+291 SYSVAVSASAT
-302 REDGSADSAS
+302 REDGSTDSTS

-337 GASAQSSEYEVMAT
+337 GTSAQSSEYEVMAT
-351 STGGGGSSSTS
+351 STGGGGGSSSTS
-362 QSNCLKP
+362 QSNRLKP

-419 PQTPGTYHIT
+419 PQTPGTYYIT
-429 ATVTSGARSQQSS
+429 ATVTAGARNQQSS
-442 PVEMRIYA
+442 SVEMRIYA

-461 LSEGTSS
+461 LTEGTSS

-558 NGGTLSARNSSSFVN
+558 NGGTLSARNSASFVN
-573 QITLNDGSALEN
+573 QITLNDGSALED

-598 NYKVEAPVAPVQ
+598 NYKVVAPVAPVQ

-624 GEGIVS
+624 GEGVVS

-638 IVNGGKLVI
+638 IVNAGKLVI

-658 SVDLDNGNGGAGIVL
+658 SVDIDNGNGGAGIVL
-673 NGGSIIGDGQLEA
+673 NGGSIIGNGQLEA

-694 GGNGGAGIAGEGV
+694 GGNGGAGVAGEGTI
-707 VAVSVLKA
+707 AVSKLKA

-738 DSKVLVSK
+738 DSTVLVSK

-760 GSSEFS
+760 GSSEYS
-766 VYEENAGG
+766 VYEENAGN
-774 GSGSDGDKGSGSDN
+774 GSGSNGDKDPGTDNGSGNGSGAGSDNNGGSGSDN
-788 GSGNGT
+788 GSG
-794 GSGSDSGSGSDNG
+794 
-807 SNGGSGSSSGSG
+807 SSGSG
-819 AGSDSGSSNNGS
+819 TGN
-831 GVGAGD
+831 
-837 GSGSGSAGSGSGSD
+837 GSGSGSGDSSGDGSD
-851 SDNGSGENGGDTASG
+851 AGNGSGAD
-866 SDDGN
+866 
-871 GSNANSEGEK
+871 ANSEGE
-881 ASGNESSSQTAN
+881 ESNDDSSQAAN
-893 LPATGDAAPF
+893 LPATGDAAPL
-903 GVAAALAVAAAS
+903 GAAAVLAVMAAS
-915 GVAVARRKLDR
+915 GAAVARRKFDR

>member
-25 AGMAIAAPTTAF
+25 AGMAIATPTTAF

-73 VAQGSTKIHVGTS
+73 VAQGCTKIHVGTS

-96 SSITELS
+96 SSIAELS

-157 QKGAVVHFS
+157 QKDAVVHFS

-180 VFENCTFA
+180 VFENCTFT
-188 TGKIENNGSV
+188 TGEIENNGSV
-198 TYAGSTKE
+198 TYTGSTKE

-217 QGLAFSFASGKEF
+217 QGLAFRFTSGKEF
-230 SAAVQGSQVSQTLPF
+230 SSAVQGSQVSQTLPF

-268 VEGLSASVSDGK
+268 VEGLNASVSDGK

-302 REDGSADSAS
+302 KEDGSADSAS

-337 GASAQSSEYEVMAT
+337 GTSAQSSEYEVMAT

-442 PVEMRIYA
+442 SVEMRIYA

-468 WDMEPYEISETGNA
+468 WDMEPYEISGTGNA

-598 NYKVEAPVAPVQ
+598 NYKVEAPMAPVQ

-686 QGGSVGMG
+686 RGGSVGMG

-738 DSKVLVSK
+738 DLKVLISK

-760 GSSEFS
+760 GSSEYN

-774 GSGSDGDKGSGSDN
+774 GSGSDGDKGPGSDN
-788 GSGNGT
+788 GFGNGS
-794 GSGSDSGSGSDNG
+794 GSGSDSGSGNGTG
-807 SNGGSGSSSGSG
+807 SNGGSNN
-819 AGSDSGSSNNGS
+819 GSDSGSGSSGGSNG
-831 GVGAGD
+831 
-837 GSGSGSAGSGSGSD
+837 GSD

-866 SDDGN
+866 SSDGN

-881 ASGNESSSQTAN
+881 ASGNEGSSQTAN
-893 LPATGDAAPF
+893 LPATGDAAHL
-903 GVAAALAVAAAS
+903 GAAAVLVAMAAS
-915 GVAVARRKLDR
+915 GVAVVRRRLDR

>member
-37 ATGENQDVSAA
+37 ATGEDQDVSVA

-188 TGKIENNGSV
+188 TGQIENNGSV
-198 TYAGSTKE
+198 TYTGSTKE

-217 QGLAFSFASGKEF
+217 QGLAFSFTSGKEF
-230 SAAVQGSQVSQTLPF
+230 SSAVQGSQVSQTLPF
-245 ELKGTKAAD
+245 ELKGTKTAD

-268 VEGLSASVSDGK
+268 VEGLNASVSDGK

-302 REDGSADSAS
+302 KEDGSADSAS

-337 GASAQSSEYEVMAT
+337 GTSAQSSEYEVMAT

-442 PVEMRIYA
+442 SVEMRIYA
-450 DDQTL
+450 DDQTPS
-455 QQRMDA
+455 A
-461 LSEGTSS
+461 
-468 WDMEPYEISETGNA
+468 
-482 VVPVGLHDIY
+482 
-492 GSHESGVYG
+492 
-501 IIGKG
+501 
-506 ENGNFGTETLTIP
+506 
-519 AGADVTL
+519 AD
-526 HNMKIYSS
+526 
-534 VKIVVEKGGKLT
+534 G
-546 LDDSVAYGAVEV
+546 
-558 NGGTLSARNSSSFVN
+558 
-573 QITLNDGSALEN
+573 
-585 AEIRSHANYLTDG
+585 
-598 NYKVEAPVAPVQ
+598 
-610 TNGTVTVKGTCSIE
+610 C
-624 GEGIVS
+624 
-630 SKDAQTGL
+630 
-638 IVNGGKLVI
+638 
-647 DQGATLKATGG
+647 
-658 SVDLDNGNGGAGIVL
+658 
-673 NGGSIIGDGQLEA
+673 
-686 QGGSVGMG
+686 
-694 GGNGGAGIAGEGV
+694 
-707 VAVSVLKA
+707 
-715 TGGNTVGEN
+715 
-724 DAAMGA
+724 
-730 PGNAGNGI
+730 
-738 DSKVLVSK
+738 
-746 ATQVESKGGTGVNP
+746 
-760 GSSEFS
+760 
-766 VYEENAGG
+766 
-774 GSGSDGDKGSGSDN
+774 
-788 GSGNGT
+788 
-794 GSGSDSGSGSDNG
+794 
-807 SNGGSGSSSGSG
+807 
-819 AGSDSGSSNNGS
+819 
-831 GVGAGD
+831 
-837 GSGSGSAGSGSGSD
+837 
-851 SDNGSGENGGDTASG
+851 
-866 SDDGN
+866 
-871 GSNANSEGEK
+871 
-881 ASGNESSSQTAN
+881 
-893 LPATGDAAPF
+893 PF
-903 GVAAALAVAAAS
+903 
-915 GVAVARRKLDR
+915 

>member
-1 MKDSQSLRT
+1 MKDSQSLRA
-10 PAASAAKVGMAAALA
+10 PAASAAKAGMAAALA
-25 AGMAIAAPTTAF
+25 AGMVIATPTAAF
-37 ATGENQDVSAA
+37 ATGEDQDVSVA

-188 TGKIENNGSV
+188 TGQIENNGSV
-198 TYAGSTKE
+198 TYTGSTKE
-206 PENIGKPAEAY
+206 PENIGEPAESY
-217 QGLAFSFASGKEF
+217 QGLAFGFASGKEF
-230 SAAVQGSQVSQTLPF
+230 SAVVQGSQVSQTLPF

-268 VEGLSASVSDGK
+268 VEGLSASVSDGR
-280 VSLTGTAPAAG
+280 VSLAGTAPTAG

-302 REDGSADSAS
+302 KEDGSTDSTS

-337 GASAQSSEYEVMAT
+337 GTSAQSSEYEVMAT

-362 QSNCLKP
+362 QSNRLKP

-405 VSPVAYDTVYVTGT
+405 VSSVAYDTVYVTGT

-429 ATVTSGARSQQSS
+429 ATVTSGARNQQSS
-442 PVEMRIYA
+442 SVEMRIYA

-558 NGGTLSARNSSSFVN
+558 NGGTLSAKNSSSFVN
-573 QITLNDGSALEN
+573 QITLNDGSALED

-598 NYKVEAPVAPVQ
+598 NYKVEAPTAPVQ

-630 SKDAQTGL
+630 SKDAQTGM

-658 SVDLDNGNGGAGIVL
+658 SVDLDNGNGGAGIML

-694 GGNGGAGIAGEGV
+694 GGNGGAGIAGEGI
-707 VAVSVLKA
+707 VAVSTLKA

-738 DSKVLVSK
+738 DPKVLVSK
-746 ATQVESKGGTGVNP
+746 ATRVESKGGTGVNP
-760 GSSEFS
+760 GSGEYSI
-766 VYEENAGG
+766 YEENAGN
-774 GSGSDGDKGSGSDN
+774 GSGSNGDKDPGTDNGSDN
-788 GSGNGT
+788 GSGSNGSGS
-794 GSGSDSGSGSDNG
+794 GSGSDSGSNG
-807 SNGGSGSSSGSG
+807 
-819 AGSDSGSSNNGS
+819 DS
-831 GVGAGD
+831 
-837 GSGSGSAGSGSGSD
+837 GSGSGDSSGDGSD
-851 SDNGSGENGGDTASG
+851 A
-866 SDDGN
+866 GN
-871 GSNANSEGEK
+871 GSNADTGNGSGNAGNGGDANASDD
-881 ASGNESSSQTAN
+881 ASGADASSKGEEYNDDSSQAAN
-893 LPATGDAAPF
+893 LPATGDVTPLGA
-903 GVAAALAVAAAS
+903 AAALAVMAAS
-915 GVAVARRKLDR
+915 GAAVARRKFDR

>member
-866 SDDGN
+866 SGDGN

>member
-1 MKDSQSLRT
+1 MKESQSLRT

-25 AGMAIAAPTTAF
+25 AGMAIATPATAF
-37 ATGENQDVSAA
+37 AAGEDQDVSVA

-96 SSITELS
+96 SSIVELS

-188 TGKIENNGSV
+188 TGQIENNGSV
-198 TYAGSTKE
+198 TFAGSTKE
-206 PENIGKPAEAY
+206 PENIGKPAESY
-217 QGLAFSFASGKEF
+217 QNLAFSFASGKAF
-230 SAAVQGSQVSQTLPF
+230 SSAVEGNEVNQTLPF
-245 ELKGTKAAD
+245 ELKGTKAGD
-254 AKVAAKVLGQDGAE
+254 AKVSAKVLGQDGTE
-268 VEGLSASVSDGK
+268 VDGLSASVSDGEIALK
-280 VSLTGTAPAAG
+280 GVAPAAG
-291 SYSVAVSASAA
+291 AYSVAVSASAA
-302 REDGSADSAS
+302 KEDGSADSAS

-337 GASAQSSEYEVMAT
+337 GTSAQSSEYEVMAT

-362 QSNCLKP
+362 QSNRLKP

-380 WNTFATRNSDAE
+380 WNTFATRNSDAD

-419 PQTPGTYHIT
+419 PQTPGTYCIT
-429 ATVTSGARSQQSS
+429 ATVTSGARTQQSS

-461 LSEGTSS
+461 LAEGTSS

-534 VKIVVEKGGKLT
+534 VRIVVEKGGRLT

-558 NGGTLSARNSSSFVN
+558 NGGTLSARNSASFVN
-573 QITLNDGSALEN
+573 QITLNDGSALED

-638 IVNGGKLVI
+638 IVNAGKLVI

-658 SVDLDNGNGGAGIVL
+658 SVDIDNGNGGAGIVL
-673 NGGSIIGDGQLEA
+673 NGGSIIGNGQLEA

-694 GGNGGAGIAGEGV
+694 GGNGGAGIAGEGI
-707 VAVSVLKA
+707 VAVSELKA

-738 DSKVLVSK
+738 DPKVLVSK
-746 ATQVESKGGTGVNP
+746 ATKVESKGGTGVNP
-760 GSSEFS
+760 GSSEYS
-766 VYEENAGG
+766 IYEENAGN
-774 GSGSDGDKGSGSDN
+774 GSGSNGDKDPGTDN
-788 GSGNGT
+788 GSGA
-794 GSGSDSGSGSDNG
+794 GSGSDSGSNG
-807 SNGGSGSSSGSG
+807 
-819 AGSDSGSSNNGS
+819 DS
-831 GVGAGD
+831 
-837 GSGSGSAGSGSGSD
+837 GSGSGDSSGDGSD
-851 SDNGSGENGGDTASG
+851 A
-866 SDDGN
+866 GN
-871 GSNANSEGEK
+871 GSNADTGNGSGNAGNGGDANASDD
-881 ASGNESSSQTAN
+881 ASGADASSKGEESNDDSSQAAN
-893 LPATGDAAPF
+893 LPATGDVTPLGA
-903 GVAAALAVAAAS
+903 AAALAVMAAS
-915 GVAVARRKLDR
+915 GAAVARRKFDR

>member
-10 PAASAAKVGMAAALA
+10 PAASAAKAGMAAALA
-25 AGMAIAAPTTAF
+25 AGMVIATPTAAF
-37 ATGENQDVSAA
+37 ATGEDQDVSVA

-145 NSSDAEGAYVEV
+145 NSSDAEGAYAEV

-188 TGKIENNGSV
+188 TGQIENNGSV
-198 TYAGSTKE
+198 TYTGSTKE
-206 PENIGKPAEAY
+206 PENIGEPAESY

-280 VSLTGTAPAAG
+280 VSLAGTAPTAG

-302 REDGSADSAS
+302 KEDGSTDSTS

-337 GASAQSSEYEVMAT
+337 GTSAQSSEYEVMAT

-362 QSNCLKP
+362 QSNRLKP
-369 EVKEGTGEWED
+369 EVKEGAGEWED

-429 ATVTSGARSQQSS
+429 ATVTSGARNQQSS
-442 PVEMRIYA
+442 SVEMRIYA

-482 VVPVGLHDIY
+482 VVPVSLHDIY

-558 NGGTLSARNSSSFVN
+558 NGGTLSAKNSSSFVN
-573 QITLNDGSALEN
+573 QITLNDGSALED

-598 NYKVEAPVAPVQ
+598 NYKVEAPTAPVQ

-630 SKDAQTGL
+630 SKDAQTGM

-647 DQGATLKATGG
+647 DQGAT
-658 SVDLDNGNGGAGIVL
+658 
-673 NGGSIIGDGQLEA
+673 
-686 QGGSVGMG
+686 
-694 GGNGGAGIAGEGV
+694 
-707 VAVSVLKA
+707 LKA

-738 DSKVLVSK
+738 DPKVLVSK

-760 GSSEFS
+760 GSSEYS

-774 GSGSDGDKGSGSDN
+774 GSGSDGDKGPGSDSGSEN
-788 GSGNGT
+788 GSGTGSGNNG
-794 GSGSDSGSGSDNG
+794 GAGSDSGSDSGSGSNGGSNSG
-807 SNGGSGSSSGSG
+807 SNGGSDSGSGSG

-831 GVGAGD
+831 
-837 GSGSGSAGSGSGSD
+837 
-851 SDNGSGENGGDTASG
+851 
-866 SDDGN
+866 DD
-871 GSNANSEGEK
+871 GSNANGEGEN
-881 ASGNESSSQTAN
+881 ASGNENSSQTIN
-893 LPATGDAAPF
+893 LPATGDVAPL
-903 GVAAALAVAAAS
+903 GAAAVLAAMAAS
-915 GVAVARRKLDR
+915 GVAVARRKFDR

>member
-1 MKDSQSLRT
+1 MKESQSLRT

-25 AGMAIAAPTTAF
+25 AGMAIATPTTAF
-37 ATGENQDVSAA
+37 ATGEDQDVSVA
-48 SENASDSYYYI
+48 SESASDSYYYI
-59 GDSSYGLST
+59 DDNSYGLST

-73 VAQGSTKIHVGTS
+73 VAKGSTKIHVGTS

-96 SSITELS
+96 SSIVELS

-118 FGYSYKMTVVFP
+118 FGYSYKMMVVFP

-139 INFYKR
+139 INFCKR

-180 VFENCTFA
+180 VFENCTFE
-188 TGKIENNGSV
+188 TGQIENNGSV
-198 TYAGSTKE
+198 TYTGSTKE
-206 PENIGKPAEAY
+206 PENIGKPAESY
-217 QGLAFSFASGKEF
+217 QDLAFSFASGKKF
-230 SAAVQGSQVSQTLPF
+230 SAAVQGSQVSQVLPF

-254 AKVAAKVLGQDGAE
+254 AKVSAKVLGQDGAE
-268 VEGLSASVSDGK
+268 VEGLSASVSDGEI
-280 VSLTGTAPAAG
+280 SLKGVTPAAG
-291 SYSVAVSASAA
+291 SYSVAVSASATK
-302 REDGSADSAS
+302 EDGSTDSTS

-337 GASAQSSEYEVMAT
+337 GTSAQSSEYEVMAT
-351 STGGGGSSSTS
+351 STGGGGGSSSTS
-362 QSNCLKP
+362 QSNRLKP

-419 PQTPGTYHIT
+419 PQTPGTYYIT
-429 ATVTSGARSQQSS
+429 ATVTSGARNQQSS
-442 PVEMRIYA
+442 SVEMRIYA

-461 LSEGTSS
+461 LAEGTSS

-558 NGGTLSARNSSSFVN
+558 NGGTLSARNSASFVN
-573 QITLNDGSALEN
+573 QITLNDGSALED

-598 NYKVEAPVAPVQ
+598 NYKVVAPVAPVQ

-624 GEGIVS
+624 GEGVVS

-638 IVNGGKLVI
+638 IVNAGKLVV

-658 SVDLDNGNGGAGIVL
+658 SVDIDNGNGGAGIVL
-673 NGGSIIGDGQLEA
+673 NGGSIIGNGQLEA

-694 GGNGGAGIAGEGV
+694 GGNGGAGVAGEGTI
-707 VAVSVLKA
+707 AVSKLKA

-738 DSKVLVSK
+738 DSTVLVSK

-760 GSSEFS
+760 GSSEYS
-766 VYEENAGG
+766 VYEENAGN
-774 GSGSDGDKGSGSDN
+774 GSGSNGDKDPGTDN
-788 GSGNGT
+788 GSGNG
-794 GSGSDSGSGSDNG
+794 SGAGSDN
-807 SNGGSGSSSGSG
+807 NGGSGSGDSSGDGSDAGNGSG
-819 AGSDSGSSNNGS
+819 ADAGNGS
-831 GVGAGD
+831 GGAG
-837 GSGSGSAGSGSGSD
+837 
-851 SDNGSGENGGDTASG
+851 NGGDANASG
-866 SDDGN
+866 AD
-871 GSNANSEGEK
+871 ANSEGE
-881 ASGNESSSQTAN
+881 ESNDDSSQAAN

-903 GVAAALAVAAAS
+903 GAAAALAVMAAS
-915 GVAVARRKLDR
+915 GAAVARRKFDR

>member
-25 AGMAIAAPTTAF
+25 AGMAIATPTTAF

-198 TYAGSTKE
+198 TYTGSTKE

-230 SAAVQGSQVSQTLPF
+230 SSVVQGSQVSQTLPF

-254 AKVAAKVLGQDGAE
+254 AKVAAKVLSQDGAE
-268 VEGLSASVSDGK
+268 VEGLNASVSDGK
-280 VSLTGTAPAAG
+280 VSLTGTAPTAG

-302 REDGSADSAS
+302 KEDGSADSAS

-337 GASAQSSEYEVMAT
+337 GTSAQSSEYEVMAT

-738 DSKVLVSK
+738 DSKVLVSR

-760 GSSEFS
+760 GSSEYN

-774 GSGSDGDKGSGSDN
+774 GSGSDGGSN
-788 GSGNGT
+788 N
-794 GSGSDSGSGSDNG
+794 GSDSGSGSSGG

-831 GVGAGD
+831 GVGTGD

-851 SDNGSGENGGDTASG
+851 SANGSGENGSDTANGSG
-866 SDDGN
+866 DGN

-881 ASGNESSSQTAN
+881 ASGNEGSSQTAN
-893 LPATGDAAPF
+893 LPATGDAAPL
-903 GVAAALAVAAAS
+903 GAAAALAVVAAS
-915 GVAVARRKLDR
+915 GVAVARRKLGR

>member
-1 MKDSQSLRT
+1 MKESQSLRT

-25 AGMAIAAPTTAF
+25 AGMAIAAPATAF
-37 ATGENQDVSAA
+37 ATGEDQDVNVA
-48 SENASDSYYYI
+48 SENASDGYYYI

-86 FTDKGTVTIP
+86 FTDKGTATIP
-96 SSITELS
+96 SSIVELS

-130 SGSDIAVDR
+130 SGSNIAVDR

-188 TGKIENNGSV
+188 TGQIENNGSV
-198 TYAGSTKE
+198 TYTGSTKE
-206 PENIGKPAEAY
+206 PENIGKPAESY
-217 QGLAFSFASGKEF
+217 QNLAFSFASGKAF
-230 SAAVQGSQVSQTLPF
+230 SSAVEGNEVNQTLPF
-245 ELKGTKAAD
+245 ELKGTKAGD
-254 AKVAAKVLGQDGAE
+254 AKVSAKVLGQDGTE
-268 VEGLSASVSDGK
+268 VDGLSASVSDGEIALK
-280 VSLTGTAPAAG
+280 GVAPAAG
-291 SYSVAVSASAA
+291 AYSVAVSASAA
-302 REDGSADSAS
+302 KEDGSADSAS

-337 GASAQSSEYEVMAT
+337 GTSAQSSEYEVMAT

-362 QSNCLKP
+362 QSNRLKP

-380 WNTFATRNSDAE
+380 WNTFATRNSGAE

-419 PQTPGTYHIT
+419 PQTPGTYCIT
-429 ATVTSGARSQQSS
+429 ATVTSGARTQQSS

-461 LSEGTSS
+461 LAEGTSS

-482 VVPVGLHDIY
+482 VVPIGLHDIY

-558 NGGTLSARNSSSFVN
+558 NGGTLSAKNSSSFVN
-573 QITLNDGSALEN
+573 QITLNDGSALED

-630 SKDAQTGL
+630 SKDAQTGM

-658 SVDLDNGNGGAGIVL
+658 SVDLDNGNGGAGIML

-694 GGNGGAGIAGEGV
+694 GGNGGAGIAGEGI
-707 VAVSVLKA
+707 VAVSELKA

-738 DSKVLVSK
+738 DPKVLVSK
-746 ATQVESKGGTGVNP
+746 ATKVESKGGTGVNP
-760 GSSEFS
+760 GSSEYS
-766 VYEENAGG
+766 IYEENAGN
-774 GSGSDGDKGSGSDN
+774 GSGSNGDKDPGTDN
-788 GSGNGT
+788 GSGA
-794 GSGSDSGSGSDNG
+794 GSGSDSGSNG
-807 SNGGSGSSSGSG
+807 
-819 AGSDSGSSNNGS
+819 DS
-831 GVGAGD
+831 
-837 GSGSGSAGSGSGSD
+837 GSGSGDSSGDGSD
-851 SDNGSGENGGDTASG
+851 A
-866 SDDGN
+866 GN
-871 GSNANSEGEK
+871 GSNADTGNGSGNAGNGGDANASDD
-881 ASGNESSSQTAN
+881 ASGADASSKGEESNDDSSQAAN
-893 LPATGDAAPF
+893 LPATGDVAPL
-903 GVAAALAVAAAS
+903 GAAAALAVMAAS
-915 GVAVARRKLDR
+915 GAAVACRKFDR

>member
-1 MKDSQSLRT
+1 MKESQSLRT

-25 AGMAIAAPTTAF
+25 AGMAIAAPATAF
-37 ATGENQDVSAA
+37 ATGEDQDVNVA
-48 SENASDSYYYI
+48 SENASDGYYYI

-96 SSITELS
+96 SSIVELS
-103 GYSEGWFSSGPKTVD
+103 GYSEGWFSSGPKKVD

-188 TGKIENNGSV
+188 TGQIENNGSV
-198 TYAGSTKE
+198 TYTGSTKE
-206 PENIGKPAEAY
+206 PENIGKPAESY
-217 QGLAFSFASGKEF
+217 QNLAFSFASGKAF
-230 SAAVQGSQVSQTLPF
+230 SSAVEGNEVNQTLPF

-254 AKVAAKVLGQDGAE
+254 ARVSAKVLGQDGTE
-268 VEGLSASVSDGK
+268 VDGLSASVSDGEIALK
-280 VSLTGTAPAAG
+280 GVAPAAG
-291 SYSVAVSASAA
+291 AYSVAVSASAA
-302 REDGSADSAS
+302 KEDGSADSAS
-312 ETLSFVVQEQIQ
+312 ETLSFVVQEQIR

-337 GASAQSSEYEVMAT
+337 GTSAQSSEYEVMAT

-362 QSNCLKP
+362 QSNRLKP

-380 WNTFATRNSDAE
+380 WNTFATRNSDAD

-419 PQTPGTYHIT
+419 PQTPGTYCIT
-429 ATVTSGARSQQSS
+429 ATVTSGARTQQSS

-450 DDQTL
+450 DNQTL

-461 LSEGTSS
+461 LAEGTSS

-558 NGGTLSARNSSSFVN
+558 NGGTLSARNSASFVN
-573 QITLNDGSALEN
+573 QITLNDGSALED

-638 IVNGGKLVI
+638 IVNAGKLVI

-658 SVDLDNGNGGAGIVL
+658 SVDIDNGNGGAGIVL
-673 NGGSIIGDGQLEA
+673 NGGSIIGNGQLEA

-694 GGNGGAGIAGEGV
+694 GGNGGAGIAGEGI
-707 VAVSVLKA
+707 VAVSELKA

-738 DSKVLVSK
+738 DPKVLVSK
-746 ATQVESKGGTGVNP
+746 ATKVESKGGMGVNP
-760 GSSEFS
+760 GSSEYS
-766 VYEENAGG
+766 IYEENAGN
-774 GSGSDGDKGSGSDN
+774 GSGSNGDKDPGTDNGSDN
-788 GSGNGT
+788 GSGSNGSGS
-794 GSGSDSGSGSDNG
+794 GSGSDSGSNG
-807 SNGGSGSSSGSG
+807 
-819 AGSDSGSSNNGS
+819 DS
-831 GVGAGD
+831 
-837 GSGSGSAGSGSGSD
+837 GSGSGDSSGDGSD
-851 SDNGSGENGGDTASG
+851 A
-866 SDDGN
+866 GN
-871 GSNANSEGEK
+871 GSNADTGNGSGNAGNGGDANASDD
-881 ASGNESSSQTAN
+881 ASGADASSKGEESNDDSSQAAN
-893 LPATGDAAPF
+893 LPATGDVTPLGA
-903 GVAAALAVAAAS
+903 AAALAVMAAS
-915 GVAVARRKLDR
+915 GAAVARRKFDR

>member
-1 MKDSQSLRT
+1 MKESQSLRA
-10 PAASAAKVGMAAALA
+10 PAASAVKVGMAAALA
-25 AGMAIAAPTTAF
+25 AGMAIATPTTAF
-37 ATGENQDVSAA
+37 ATGEDQDVSVA

-96 SSITELS
+96 SSIVELS

-180 VFENCTFA
+180 VFENCTFE
-188 TGKIENNGSV
+188 TGQIENNGSV
-198 TYAGSTKE
+198 TYTGSTKE
-206 PENIGKPAEAY
+206 PENIGKPAESY
-217 QGLAFSFASGKEF
+217 RDLAFSFASGKKF
-230 SAAVQGSQVSQTLPF
+230 SAAVQGSQVSQVLPF

-254 AKVAAKVLGQDGAE
+254 AKVSAKVLGQDGAE
-268 VEGLSASVSDGK
+268 VEGLSASVSDGEI
-280 VSLTGTAPAAG
+280 SLKGVAPAAG
-291 SYSVAVSASAA
+291 SYSVAVSASATK
-302 REDGSADSAS
+302 EDGSTDSTS

-337 GASAQSSEYEVMAT
+337 GTSAQSSEYEVMAT
-351 STGGGGSSSTS
+351 STGGGGGSSSTS
-362 QSNCLKP
+362 QSNRLKP

-419 PQTPGTYHIT
+419 PQTPGTYYIT
-429 ATVTSGARSQQSS
+429 ATVTSGARNQQSS
-442 PVEMRIYA
+442 SVEMRIYA

-461 LSEGTSS
+461 LAEGTSS

-558 NGGTLSARNSSSFVN
+558 NGGTLSARNSASFVN
-573 QITLNDGSALEN
+573 QITLNDGSALED

-598 NYKVEAPVAPVQ
+598 NYKVVAPVAPVQ

-624 GEGIVS
+624 GEGVVS

-638 IVNGGKLVI
+638 IVNAGKLVV

-658 SVDLDNGNGGAGIVL
+658 SVDIDNGNGGAGIVL
-673 NGGSIIGDGQLEA
+673 NGGSIIGNGQLEA

-694 GGNGGAGIAGEGV
+694 GGNGGAGVAGEGTI
-707 VAVSVLKA
+707 AVSKLKA

-738 DSKVLVSK
+738 DSTVLVSK

-760 GSSEFS
+760 GSSEYS
-766 VYEENAGG
+766 VYEENAGN
-774 GSGSDGDKGSGSDN
+774 GSGSNGDKDPGTDNGSGNGSGAGSDNNGGSGSDN
-788 GSGNGT
+788 GSG
-794 GSGSDSGSGSDNG
+794 S
-807 SNGGSGSSSGSG
+807 
-819 AGSDSGSSNNGS
+819 NGS
-831 GVGAGD
+831 GTGN
-837 GSGSGSAGSGSGSD
+837 GSGSGSGDSSGDGSD
-851 SDNGSGENGGDTASG
+851 AGNGSGAD
-866 SDDGN
+866 
-871 GSNANSEGEK
+871 ANSEGE
-881 ASGNESSSQTAN
+881 ESNDDSSQAAN

-903 GVAAALAVAAAS
+903 GAAAALAVMAAS
-915 GVAVARRKLDR
+915 GAAVARRKFDR

>member
-25 AGMAIAAPTTAF
+25 AGMAIVTPTTAF

-73 VAQGSTKIHVGTS
+73 VAQGCTKIHVGTS

-96 SSITELS
+96 SSIAELS

-188 TGKIENNGSV
+188 TGQIENNGSV
-198 TYAGSTKE
+198 TYTGSTKE
-206 PENIGKPAEAY
+206 PENIGKPAESY

-268 VEGLSASVSDGK
+268 VEGLNASVSDGK

-302 REDGSADSAS
+302 KEDGSADSAS

-337 GASAQSSEYEVMAT
+337 GTSAQSSEYEVMAT

-419 PQTPGTYHIT
+419 PQTPGTYYIT

-442 PVEMRIYA
+442 SVEMRIYA

-598 NYKVEAPVAPVQ
+598 NYKVEAPTAPVQ

-694 GGNGGAGIAGEGV
+694 GGNGGAGIAGEGM
-707 VAVSVLKA
+707 VAVFVLKA

-760 GSSEFS
+760 GSSEYN

-774 GSGSDGDKGSGSDN
+774 GSGSDGGSN
-788 GSGNGT
+788 N
-794 GSGSDSGSGSDNG
+794 GSDSGSGSGSG
-807 SNGGSGSSSGSG
+807 SNGGSGSSSGSD
-819 AGSDSGSSNNGS
+819 AGSDNGSSSNGS

-851 SDNGSGENGGDTASG
+851 SDNGSGENGSDTASG
-866 SDDGN
+866 SGDGN

-881 ASGNESSSQTAN
+881 ASGNEGSSQTAN
-893 LPATGDAAPF
+893 LPATGDAAPL
-903 GVAAALAVAAAS
+903 GVAAVLAVAAAS